1 MVIDV
6 HGHLTAPDSLYV
18 YKANILSHRGSHG
31 RGKVEISDDEMISFL
46 NQPTFGTGKSHFGLL
61 KEVGTDLQLLSPR
74 PYQMMHA
81 EKPPKVS
88 RWFIEECN
96 NLVAQQ
102 CRLFPNIFKGICGLP
117 QSPGESPKNW
127 VGELERCVKE
137 FGFVGCLINP
147 DPSEASN
154 YDTPGMGDEHW
165 YPLYEKLVEL
175 DVVGYIHGAGCRSV
189 RHSYSTHFIN
199 EETISAISLV
209 GSRVFQDFP
218 KLKIVCSHGGGAVPY
233 HVGRFI
239 APTLR
244 RGSRLTAGPGGS
256 QTSFMENLRNLYFD
270 TVLYTPLACELLI
283 KTVGADRCVFGT
295 ERPGVGTAKNPET
308 GKWMDDVK
316 VYIDGFDWL
325 SAEDKKLI
333 FEDNAKKLF
342 RLNVEAKTER
352 AS

>member
-6 HGHLTAPDSLYV
+6 HGHLTAPDSLYA

-31 RGKVEISDDEMISFL
+31 RGKVEISDDEMIAFL
-46 NQPTFGTGKSHFGLL
+46 NAPTFGTGKSHLGLL

-81 EKPPKVS
+81 ERPTKVS
-88 RWFIEECN
+88 QWFIEECN

-102 CRLFPNIFKGICGLP
+102 CRLFPNVFRGVCGLP
-117 QSPGESPKNW
+117 QAPGVSPKNC
-127 VGELERCVKE
+127 VAELERCVRE

-154 YDTPGMGDEHW
+154 YDTPGMGDEFW

-175 DVVGYIHGAGCRSV
+175 DVPGYIHGAGCRSI

-199 EETISAISLV
+199 EETISVISLV

-233 HVGRFI
+233 HAGRFL

-244 RGSRLTAGPGGS
+244 RGVQSN
-256 QTSFMENLRNLYFD
+256 FMDNLRKLYYD

-295 ERPGVGTAKNPET
+295 ERPGVGTAKDPKT

-325 SAEDKKLI
+325 SAPDKKLI
-333 FEDNAKKLF
+333 FEDNPQKLF
-342 RLNVEAKTER
+342 RLNLEAKREK